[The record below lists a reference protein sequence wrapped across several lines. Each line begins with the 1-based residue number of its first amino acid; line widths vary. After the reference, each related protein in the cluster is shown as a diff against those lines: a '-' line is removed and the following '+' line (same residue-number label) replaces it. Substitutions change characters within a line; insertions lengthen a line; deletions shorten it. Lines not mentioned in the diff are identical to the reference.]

1 MALTDRLESIFI
13 GIVIGFVLGYLTK
26 TLREIK
32 QELDEV
38 DSKVS
43 EIKDDRGAISFPAW
57 RDAILM
63 IVVFATAYAAILSQR
78 ASNDIKEQAKAE
90 LIGRC
95 EAGVDS
101 RNVQRS
107 LVDAVYD
114 LATAVA
120 APSLAR
126 ADQLSVEDIR
136 EYNAFVRRVNTF
148 RAEQYNMIK
157 PPQICEPYVEDE
169 SVNPPTEPFPTIP
182 NR

>member
-1 MALTDRLESIFI
+1 MALTDRLESILI

-38 DSKVS
+38 DNKVS
-43 EIKDDRGAISFPAW
+43 EMKDDKGAISFPAW
-57 RDAILM
+57 RDALLM

-78 ASNDIKEQAKAE
+78 ASNDIEQRAEDE

-114 LATAVA
+114 LATTIA

-126 ADQLSVEDIR
+126 ADELSVEDIR
-136 EYNAFVRRVNTF
+136 EYNAFVREVNAF
-148 RAEQYNMIK
+148 RSEQYDMIK
-157 PPQICEPYVEDE
+157 PSEVCRPYVADE